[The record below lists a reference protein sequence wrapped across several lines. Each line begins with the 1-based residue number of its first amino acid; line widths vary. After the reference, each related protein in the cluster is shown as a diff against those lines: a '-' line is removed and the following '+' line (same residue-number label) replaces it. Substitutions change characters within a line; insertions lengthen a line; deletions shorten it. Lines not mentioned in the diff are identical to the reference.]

1 MYAKEINNLNG
12 VGKYIDLIVVYKF
25 DVINLIKRHTL
36 KQPTDIDIIEI
47 AQKKGYELK
56 TDIIET

>member
-25 DVINLIKRHTL
+25 DVINLIKRHFRHTL

-47 AQKKGYELK
+47 AKKR
-56 TDIIET
+56 DMN